1 MSATKFSLFDD
12 LTNVSG
18 DYGATAL
25 IKYLVQII
33 SHDVCA
39 INRNTLSY
47 YRLVHRV
54 GEIYKAINALIGEVE
69 KDDTDQWDNYIKYTG
84 AIDPLEGWL
93 SQSFFPFTSTHHIPD
108 YNKFSFRHCHPSGNG
123 VDSNVG
129 QGLCQRMYRLRQGLV
144 RGSK

>member
-69 KDDTDQWDNYIKYTG
+69 KDDTDQWDNYIKYTD
-84 AIDPLEGWL
+84 AIDPLEG
-93 SQSFFPFTSTHHIPD
+93 
-108 YNKFSFRHCHPSGNG
+108 
-123 VDSNVG
+123 
-129 QGLCQRMYRLRQGLV
+129 
-144 RGSK
+144 

>member
-18 DYGATAL
+18 NYGATAL

-39 INRNTLSY
+39 INRNTMSY

-54 GEIYKAINALIGEVE
+54 GEIYKAINALISEVE
-69 KDDTDQWDNYIKYTG
+69 TDDTDQWDNYIKYTD

-93 SQSFFPFTSTHHIPD
+93 SQSRFCLTSTHYIPV
-108 YNKFSFRHCHPSGNG
+108 YNKFSLRYCHPSRNG

-129 QGLCQRMYRLRQGLV
+129 QGLRQRMC
-144 RGSK
+144 

>member
-1 MSATKFSLFDD
+1 MATTKFSLFDD

-18 DYGATAL
+18 SHGATAL

-39 INRNTLSY
+39 VNRNTLSY

-54 GEIYKAINALIGEVE
+54 GEIYKAINALISEVE
-69 KDDTDQWDNYIKYTG
+69 KDDVDQWDNYIKYTD

-93 SQSFFPFTSTHHIPD
+93 SQSFCPSMITYYILAHHQ
-108 YNKFSFRHCHPSGNG
+108 FSLRHCRPS
-123 VDSNVG
+123 SNRVNSNIG
-129 QGLCQRMYRLRQGLV
+129 KGLRQRMYRLRQCLV
-144 RGSK
+144 CGSK